1 MPTSSSFSRPVIIE
15 SSSPGRLQ
23 AIGGVREAA
32 EIFLREWPLAGRGPR
47 YLAALEFCHEALA
60 GEVEIEEA
68 RHAFVE
74 AAKEAGTF
82 VREGR

>member
-1 MPTSSSFSRPVIIE
+1 M
-15 SSSPGRLQ
+15 
-23 AIGGVREAA
+23 REAA
-32 EIFLREWPLAGRGPR
+32 EFFCANGRWQVAEPR

-68 RHAFVE
+68 RHAFGE